1 VLVEESNHQ
10 PNTANENT
18 WSAAREPVRTR
29 FGYLVLL
36 ILVVV
41 GIGLWLWRPTAGLK
55 DVLDAFQRAG
65 PIPFFAALAVL
76 PLIGAPTTPFYLLA
90 GPAFGPGIGLL
101 GTAVS
106 LAAQQFLGYWLA
118 RRWLHGWMERI
129 IARTRFQVPEVKAEN
144 HVRFTIVVRLAPG
157 VPSWTKTYLG
167 GLARTP
173 FLTFFWISWPISLA
187 YAAVFILLGD
197 AAFSRDWRE
206 LILAAVVVAT
216 LILLRKFLRSRARPT

>member
-1 VLVEESNHQ
+1 
-10 PNTANENT
+10 
-18 WSAAREPVRTR
+18 
-29 FGYLVLL
+29 
-36 ILVVV
+36 
-41 GIGLWLWRPTAGLK
+41 
-55 DVLDAFQRAG
+55 
-65 PIPFFAALAVL
+65 
-76 PLIGAPTTPFYLLA
+76 
-90 GPAFGPGIGLL
+90 
-101 GTAVS
+101 
-106 LAAQQFLGYWLA
+106 
-118 RRWLHGWMERI
+118 MERI

-144 HVRFTIVVRLAPG
+144 HVRFTVVVRLAPG